1 MLCACSRE
9 QYRFE
14 EALATPPDGLA
25 TKDVSQV
32 SGLSSKI
39 IEGEAR
45 LDEGCIEEAET
56 SLREALELN
65 NEEARALL
73 GRLEYQRGNFEGALH
88 VFEGI
93 DITVLVPRFRYF
105 ASDKARHRRFRARSE
120 TALTACLHTAN
131 LLFEAIY
138 LKARCLQKL
147 GRLEEAA
154 QECKSV
160 MEVLESS
167 LPQGL
172 PSSWLGDSKLSETV
186 GKSVELLPKT
196 LIEAGQVQ
204 EAITAYRRVLLGNF
218 NLESQNSGR
227 IHKDF
232 AMLLLYGGVEA
243 SAPWLGSQNEGA
255 FVPKNNIEESI
266 LLFLLLLRQCTL
278 RMIPWDPTI
287 IEHLSFALSVCG
299 QSDFLAQQYEMLLP
313 GTQSRPERWYNLA
326 LCYSGASQ
334 NDVALNLLRKS
345 LNPVEKPD
353 DVASLLLAAKL
364 CAKHVKLS
372 SEGVGYAERAVENAK
387 CEYEHMKGT
396 ALHVLGV
403 VLGLK
408 VKASLSD
415 SERTKLQA
423 QALSALQG
431 AASIEKED
439 PKVIFDLGLEYAEQ
453 RNLSLAL
460 DCAKKFMD
468 LSSGASVQ
476 GWKLLALIL
485 SAQQR
490 FVDAEAALDA
500 ALDDTGKWEQGE
512 LLRMK
517 AKIQMA
523 QGQSMRAVET
533 YRLLLALVQAQRKSF
548 EAGSWRHKV
557 GESVEQVDVWQG
569 LAVVYTSLEQW
580 RDAEICLEK
589 AQGLKASSAVTW
601 NAAGALHEARNNVQ
615 DALAAYNNALAVD
628 PDHVPSKVS
637 TGSLLRQ
644 RGGNSLPVARS
655 FLTDALR
662 SEPTNHLAWYNL
674 GMLHKVEGRAR
685 EAADCFQAAFL
696 LEQSAPVEK
705 FSSIPP
711 ALFW

>member
-1 MLCACSRE
+1 MLCTCSRE

-14 EALATPPDGLA
+14 EALATPPDGQV
-25 TKDVSQV
+25 TKDESQV

-39 IEGEAR
+39 NEGEAKP
-45 LDEGCIEEAET
+45 DDGSIEEAET
-56 SLREALELN
+56 SLREAFTLN

-73 GRLEYQRGNFEGALH
+73 GRLEYQRGNFEGALQ
-88 VFEGI
+88 VFDGI
-93 DITVLVPRFRYF
+93 DIGVLVPRLRYF
-105 ASDKARHRRFRARSE
+105 ASDRARNRRYRSRIE
-120 TALTACLHTAN
+120 SAVTACLHTAS
-131 LLFEAIY
+131 LLFEAKY
-138 LKARCLQKL
+138 LKAKCLQKL
-147 GRLEEAA
+147 GRPVEAA
-154 QECKSV
+154 EECRHV
-160 MEVLESS
+160 MAVYEAA

-172 PSSWLGDSKLSETV
+172 PSSWTGDNKLSETV
-186 GKSVELLPKT
+186 GKAAELLPKT

-204 EAITAYRRVLLGNF
+204 EAIAAYRRALLGSF
-218 NLESQNSGR
+218 SLDSENSAR
-227 IHKDF
+227 IHKEF
-232 AMLLLYGGVEA
+232 AVLLLYGGVEA
-243 SAPWLGSQNEGA
+243 SAPSLASHSEGA
-255 FVPKNNIEESI
+255 FVPKNNLEESI
-266 LLFLLLLRQCTL
+266 LLFLLLLRQSTL
-278 RMIPWDPTI
+278 RTIPWDPTI

-299 QSDFLAQQYEMLLP
+299 QSEFLAQQYEMLLP
-313 GTQSRPERWYNLA
+313 GTQSRAERWYNLA

-334 NDVALNLLRKS
+334 SDVALNLLRKS

-353 DVASLLLAAKL
+353 DVPSLLLAAKL
-364 CAKHVKLS
+364 CAKDVKLS

-387 CEYEHMKGT
+387 GGFEYMKGA

-423 QALSALQG
+423 QALSALQA

-439 PKVIFDLGLEYAEQ
+439 PKVIFDLALEYAEQ
-453 RNLSLAL
+453 RNLTLAL
-460 DCAKKFMD
+460 DCAKKFID
-468 LSSGASVQ
+468 LSGGASAQ

-490 FVDAEAALDA
+490 FGDAEAALDA

-512 LLRMK
+512 LLRLK

-557 GESVEQVDVWQG
+557 GESVEQVEVWQG
-569 LAVVYTSLEQW
+569 LATVYTSLEQW

-589 AQGLKASSAVTW
+589 AQGLRGSSAVTW
-601 NAAGALHEARNNVQ
+601 HGAGALHEARGNVQ

-696 LEQSAPVEK
+696 LEQSAPVER
-705 FSSIPP
+705 FSSVLP